1 MSVIYKCKE
10 CQKVN
15 KMWEICEFCFWPIE
29 KIFEKTEF
37 QKRENPFNKEKALQF
52 LKSQQFV
59 SQKFAKDKRV
69 YEKYRDLIDF
79 INKAIPD
86 ENQNKLF

>member
-15 KMWEICEFCFWPIE
+15 NMWTICEFCFWPVE
-29 KIFEKTEF
+29 KIFEKKEIE
-37 QKRENPFNKEKALQF
+37 KRENPFNKEKAIQF

-59 SQKFAKDKRV
+59 SQKFAKDKRTF
-69 YEKYRDLIDF
+69 EKYKDLIEF
-79 INKAIPD
+79 ISKAIPD
-86 ENQNKLF
+86 ENQNSLF